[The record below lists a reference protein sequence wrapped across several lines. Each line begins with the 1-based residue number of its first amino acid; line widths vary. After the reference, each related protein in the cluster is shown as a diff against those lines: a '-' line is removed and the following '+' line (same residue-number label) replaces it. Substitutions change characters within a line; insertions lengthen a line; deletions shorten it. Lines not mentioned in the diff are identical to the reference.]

1 MCGCRNVEA
10 IKKVTTQS
18 CSEAA
23 QISYQNTL
31 FSFVHSVSRSLMSK
45 VRAQGGGRSLASAH
59 VECSRGGRRD
69 AQDDFKTVGCLVAL
83 LRPYTNLGDAA
94 A

>member
-1 MCGCRNVEA
+1 
-10 IKKVTTQS
+10 
-18 CSEAA
+18 
-23 QISYQNTL
+23 
-31 FSFVHSVSRSLMSK
+31 MSK